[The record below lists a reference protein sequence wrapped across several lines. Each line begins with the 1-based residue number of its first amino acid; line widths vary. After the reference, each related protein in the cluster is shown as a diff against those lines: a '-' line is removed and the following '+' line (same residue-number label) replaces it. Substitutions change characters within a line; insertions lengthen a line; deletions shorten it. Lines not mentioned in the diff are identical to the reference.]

1 MSEKKDF
8 FSLDPD
14 LFLDRVEKFDI
25 SNVDIPDQT
34 FEKEI
39 PLIKVEPVGGNLR
52 TIRDKKGK
60 DILASSMPA
69 QTLKG
74 MDGLYYISLK
84 NDSGEYIWYLL
95 K

>member
-8 FSLDPD
+8 FSLDPET
-14 LFLDRVEKFDI
+14 FLERIEDFDI
-25 SNVDIPDQT
+25 SNVEIPDQS

-39 PLIKVEPVGGNLR
+39 PLIKIEPVLGKLG
-52 TIRDKKGK
+52 TIRNQKGE
-60 DILASSMPA
+60 DISAYNMPA

-74 MDGLYYISLK
+74 TDGLYYISLK
-84 NDSGEYIWYLL
+84 NDSGDYIWYLL